1 MEGSLSHQSNSM
13 VVDLG
18 LAPPPPSSIGRF
30 LILPKVRVSPKNIL
44 SIDGEPLIDYSKSI
58 IMTSKNYIAALV
70 FG

>member
-1 MEGSLSHQSNSM
+1 
-13 VVDLG
+13 
-18 LAPPPPSSIGRF
+18 